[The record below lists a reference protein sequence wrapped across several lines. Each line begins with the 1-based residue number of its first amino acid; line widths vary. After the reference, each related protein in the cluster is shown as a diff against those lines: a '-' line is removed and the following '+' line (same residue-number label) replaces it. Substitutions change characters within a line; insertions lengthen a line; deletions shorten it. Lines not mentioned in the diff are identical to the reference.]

1 MNTRDYHH
9 ITVIELSLNVTE
21 LPRTYPMLSLIE
33 SSLTDLSKSERKVA
47 EYVLKNST
55 KTIEQ
60 HIANLSEAI
69 GVSEPTIIRF
79 CRRLGFS
86 GFKDFKLRLAQTIP
100 QANQGLLLDITPD
113 DSPLRISHKIIDS
126 AISSLQQTRE
136 SLDMVALNTAV
147 LALKDAK
154 RIEFYGQGGSGIVA
168 TDAQQK
174 FFRLGTPVVAYSD
187 PYIHGVSAALLNEDC
202 VVVAISRSGD
212 SKDLLSSVT
221 VAKES
226 GATTIAICA
235 SNSALAEL
243 ADIHL
248 PIDVKEDSDH
258 YAPIKSRMSQLAMLD
273 TLAVA
278 VALTDEEALTDK
290 LSKANSALAHKYQ
303 R

>member
-1 MNTRDYHH
+1 
-9 ITVIELSLNVTE
+9 
-21 LPRTYPMLSLIE
+21 MLTLIE
-33 SSLTDLSKSERKVA
+33 SSLNNLSKSERRVA
-47 EYVLKNST
+47 EYVLTHST
-55 KTIEQ
+55 ETIEQ
-60 HIANLSEAI
+60 HIANLSEVI

-79 CRRLGFS
+79 CRRLGFQ
-86 GFKDFKLRLAQTIP
+86 GFKDFKLRLAQTLP
-100 QANQGLLLDITPD
+100 QPNQHLLADISAEDTP
-113 DSPLRISHKIIDS
+113 LNIGYKIIDG

-136 SLDMVALNTAV
+136 SITPDILNAAVAS
-147 LALKDAK
+147 LKNAS

-174 FFRLGTPVVAYSD
+174 FFRLGTPVAAYSD
-187 PYIHGVSAALLNEDC
+187 PYIHGVSAALLDENC

-212 SKDLLSSVT
+212 SKDLLSSVEI
-221 VAKES
+221 AKKN

-235 SNSALAEL
+235 SDSILSEL

-248 PIDVKEDSDH
+248 AIDVKEDSDH
-258 YAPIKSRMSQLAMLD
+258 YAPIKSRMSQLVMLD

-278 VALTDEEALTDK
+278 VALEDEEALTEK

>member
-1 MNTRDYHH
+1 
-9 ITVIELSLNVTE
+9 
-21 LPRTYPMLSLIE
+21 MLSLIE
-33 SSLTDLSKSERKVA
+33 TSLADLSKSERKVA
-47 EYVLKNST
+47 EYVLKNSS

-60 HIANLSEAI
+60 HIANLSEAT

-86 GFKDFKLRLAQTIP
+86 GFKDFKLRLAQTLP
-100 QANQGLLLDITPD
+100 QQNQRLLVDINPD
-113 DSPLRISHKIIDS
+113 DTPLRISHKIIDG
-126 AISSLQQTRE
+126 AISSLQKTRE
-136 SLDMVALNTAV
+136 SIDMVALNAAV
-147 LALKDAK
+147 LALQKAK

-187 PYIHGVSAALLNEDC
+187 PYIHGVSAALLDEDS
-202 VVVAISRSGD
+202 VVVAISRTGD
-212 SKDLLSSVT
+212 SKDILNSVQI
-221 VAKES
+221 AKEN

-243 ADIHL
+243 TDIHL

-278 VALTDEEALTDK
+278 VALVDEEALMDK

>member
-1 MNTRDYHH
+1 
-9 ITVIELSLNVTE
+9 
-21 LPRTYPMLSLIE
+21 MLSLIE
-33 SSLTDLSKSERKVA
+33 TSLADLSKSERKVA
-47 EYVLKNST
+47 EYVLKNSS

-86 GFKDFKLRLAQTIP
+86 GFKDFKLRLAQTLP
-100 QANQGLLLDITPD
+100 QQNQHLLVDIKPEDT
-113 DSPLRISHKIIDS
+113 PLRISHKIIDG

-136 SLDMVALNTAV
+136 SIDMVALNAAV
-147 LALKDAK
+147 VALQKAK

-187 PYIHGVSAALLNEDC
+187 PYIHGVSAALLDDEC
-202 VVVAISRSGD
+202 VVVAISRTGD
-212 SKDLLSSVT
+212 SKDILNSVQI
-221 VAKES
+221 AKEN
-226 GATTIAICA
+226 GCTTIAICA
-235 SNSALAEL
+235 SHSALAEL

-278 VALTDEEALTDK
+278 VALTDEEALMDK